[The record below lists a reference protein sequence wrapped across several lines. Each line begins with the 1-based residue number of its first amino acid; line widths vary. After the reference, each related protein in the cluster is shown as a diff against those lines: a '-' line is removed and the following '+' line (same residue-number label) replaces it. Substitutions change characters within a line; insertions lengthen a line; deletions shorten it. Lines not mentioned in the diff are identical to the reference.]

1 MSKTITRFIELAI
14 RETEKNR
21 TTENRYTLLDE
32 MKLSIR
38 NSRSI
43 FSRFLGEQR
52 SRKSKSLIVG
62 D

>member
-14 RETEKNR
+14 RETEKSR
-21 TTENRYTLLDE
+21 TTENRYTLVDE

-43 FSRFLGEQR
+43 FHVFLANSGLVNLNR
-52 SRKSKSLIVG
+52 
-62 D
+62 